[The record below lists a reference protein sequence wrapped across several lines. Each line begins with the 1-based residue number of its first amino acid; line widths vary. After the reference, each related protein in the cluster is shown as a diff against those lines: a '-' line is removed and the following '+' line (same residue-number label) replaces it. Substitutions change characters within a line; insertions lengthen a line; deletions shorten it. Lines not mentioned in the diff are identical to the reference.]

1 MTGACET
8 FSANILGRQNAG
20 KTFYV
25 SIVWQGVQ
33 CWSVLHRYSEFE
45 KLSKELRANGVELP
59 DMPRKSTFTRMVSKT
74 FNDDRQMHLDCILR
88 AAVKSDPNLENPALR
103 EFLLQAAHD
112 GQDNGQRGW
121 SLNVGRRTWARSR
134 SSSVRRQAL
143 REAEMSEIVQRIK
156 ELGAQTRRYNS
167 SLTDQEAEILEP
179 GFAVTNS
186 LQEPTP
192 GTVGKDAPVEHGDF
206 AAI

>member
-1 MTGACET
+1 
-8 FSANILGRQNAG
+8 
-20 KTFYV
+20 
-25 SIVWQGVQ
+25 
-33 CWSVLHRYSEFE
+33 LHRYSEFE

-143 REAEMSEIVQRIK
+143 REAEMSEIVQQIK
-156 ELGAQTRRYNS
+156 ELGAQTRQRTGTHPS
-167 SLTDQEAEILEP
+167 VWETDLEA
-179 GFAVTNS
+179 
-186 LQEPTP
+186 PTP
-192 GTVGKDAPVEHGDF
+192 GTVGKDAPAPIPGTVGKDVPVE
-206 AAI
+206 AAELATI